1 MVGLLYLTSPYCE
14 TLEDL
19 QHDIKMIFEKFTN
32 KNKQTVY
39 TPHKNCRN
47 YHFYESLGFEK
58 YGEAILS
65 DKLTL
70 FKYAKYN

>member
-1 MVGLLYLTSPYCE
+1 M
-14 TLEDL
+14 
-19 QHDIKMIFEKFTN
+19 KMIFEKFTN

-47 YHFYESLGFEK
+47 YHFYEFLGFEK